1 MRATS
6 RPMSASSMRAG
17 RRLCPAWSMPTAT
30 SPSLAARTGSSVVP
44 ILRKNCSR
52 SRSTTETSWVARA
65 CAGPATSGPRSPWI
79 PGMDGGGPSPSACGN
94 GGSRTRTGR
103 GSGSREPGSATAASS
118 QGASRSRRT
127 TAPPSSRRRRPS
139 STTGRTSSSST
150 SMDRRRKRRPGRR
163 TTCGPSSNS
172 RTVAARRSPRIP
184 VSSSAPGS
192 GSTPASIPS
201 NTDSSSTRTRSRRW
215 PARGRSS

>member
-1 MRATS
+1 MPRKTKVAAAETTETTAIVLRIAADRTKDFEAMFQAEELPIWDDFTRRGRFHEARLVRATGGS
-6 RPMSASSMRAG
+6 EQRGDIQDYILHIVAADHEAHEEHDRDPRLRAG

-94 GGSRTRTGR
+94 GG
-103 GSGSREPGSATAASS
+103 
-118 QGASRSRRT
+118 
-127 TAPPSSRRRRPS
+127 
-139 STTGRTSSSST
+139 
-150 SMDRRRKRRPGRR
+150 
-163 TTCGPSSNS
+163 
-172 RTVAARRSPRIP
+172 
-184 VSSSAPGS
+184 
-192 GSTPASIPS
+192 
-201 NTDSSSTRTRSRRW
+201 
-215 PARGRSS
+215 